1 MLSRGLVYTLHLWP
15 PIAHA
20 KHYTGSAKSE
30 KRLPERLTDHALG
43 RGARLTQVQ
52 VERGG
57 SWVLAQTEPG
67 GHDRERQLK
76 QRGAARRCKVCKAV
90 KGYQAGELSQEQ
102 ALARAGWDRA
112 SQHERGLLLDM
123 LGLSRPPENMAAQSG
138 PRQAAPAPAGEV
150 RVVPVPRP
158 APPAQHVTPEI
169 VALVDQLQATWDAGA
184 RPGPGPQATEAAAEW
199 DLEPQA

>member
-1 MLSRGLVYTLHLWP
+1 MSRGLVYTLHLWP

-20 KHYTGSAKSE
+20 KHYTGSTRNEKS
-30 KRLPERLTDHALG
+30 LPGRLTDHALG

-67 GHDRERQLK
+67 GTDRERQLK
-76 QRGAARRCKVCKAV
+76 RHGAARRCEVCKAV
-90 KGYQAGELSQEQ
+90 NAYQAGELSQEQ

-123 LGLSRPPENMAAQSG
+123 LGLTQPPQNMPTQPG
-138 PRQAAPAPAGEV
+138 PRQAAPAPAS
-150 RVVPVPRP
+150 
-158 APPAQHVTPEI
+158 
-169 VALVDQLQATWDAGA
+169 
-184 RPGPGPQATEAAAEW
+184 
-199 DLEPQA
+199 